1 MKKTIDAELG
11 GRRFHFQQEAFE
23 ALERYMY
30 AIEKALGDAEE
41 AEEVMADIE
50 ARIAELLVERLGE
63 GREVVGD
70 ADVAFIIESMG
81 EPGDFQDPE
90 AAESTGA
97 ARQRRLYRD
106 PEGAILGGVASGLA
120 AYFNVDVVWIRLA
133 FVLALLFGGFA
144 VPLYLILWVI
154 TPTARSRA
162 ERLMMQ
168 GKPVTFENL
177 KSAVGTEFNAAGA
190 KVRNWGRQAG
200 GGARTLTK
208 GIGEVLATI
217 LRGIGW
223 LLLLGVMSLFI
234 VLATS
239 VFGLLTGLGE
249 MNLGGL
255 VIVPGSGLSD
265 ALQSVLPEGFST
277 TWLWL
282 GGTFALAL
290 PVVLAVLL
298 ILRLIFG
305 FNWGQMRSSLLIGLA
320 LLVSAAGATLVG
332 VVAARVGLEFSSE
345 AKFTQSR
352 PLSLSPDRAITLA
365 MKGQRER
372 PDGWFSE
379 TDGPGTVRIEE
390 GRIWLDDLR
399 IDIEPALDSIP
410 VLEWETEASGVNR
423 NQARERTQ
431 HVMYEPELSADGS
444 TVWLDEFFSF
454 PIEDRYRGQSIRITL
469 RLPMNTAVDLHPS
482 LAPYLRG
489 VKNESQ
495 MSSSQLAG
503 SRWVMTPAG
512 LDW

>member
-1 MKKTIDAELG
+1 
-11 GRRFHFQQEAFE
+11 
-23 ALERYMY
+23 
-30 AIEKALGDAEE
+30 
-41 AEEVMADIE
+41 
-50 ARIAELLVERLGE
+50 
-63 GREVVGD
+63 
-70 ADVAFIIESMG
+70 
-81 EPGDFQDPE
+81 
-90 AAESTGA
+90 
-97 ARQRRLYRD
+97 
-106 PEGAILGGVASGLA
+106 
-120 AYFNVDVVWIRLA
+120 
-133 FVLALLFGGFA
+133 
-144 VPLYLILWVI
+144 
-154 TPTARSRA
+154 
-162 ERLMMQ
+162 
-168 GKPVTFENL
+168 
-177 KSAVGTEFNAAGA
+177 
-190 KVRNWGRQAG
+190 
-200 GGARTLTK
+200 
-208 GIGEVLATI
+208 
-217 LRGIGW
+217 
-223 LLLLGVMSLFI
+223 
-234 VLATS
+234 
-239 VFGLLTGLGE
+239 
-249 MNLGGL
+249 
-255 VIVPGSGLSD
+255 
-265 ALQSVLPEGFST
+265 
-277 TWLWL
+277 
-282 GGTFALAL
+282 
-290 PVVLAVLL
+290 
-298 ILRLIFG
+298 
-305 FNWGQMRSSLLIGLA
+305 
-320 LLVSAAGATLVG
+320 LVSAAGATLVG